1 MRTILTLSF
10 DQQAVA
16 AEARAAE
23 EAGYDGVAAGEHL
36 FFHGPHPNGFV
47 ALAAAAGA
55 TERVRLLTSLTVLP
69 LYPAALAA
77 KLATT
82 LDQVSGGRFDLGVGV
97 GGEYP
102 PEFVAAGV
110 EVAERGARTDE
121 ALELMRA
128 LWQGTPV
135 EFDGRFTRVPG
146 LALNP
151 GPVQPGGP
159 PIWLGGRS
167 PAAIRRAGRFGD
179 VWMPYMYTPDQ
190 LASSLGEVRN
200 AAEAAGRDP
209 ASVRGAVFCWGGVDT
224 EPAVSRQEVI
234 EGVSAVYQQ
243 DFTRLA
249 DRYLLH
255 GDPDRVAARA
265 REYAD
270 AGAQTLVFS
279 PVGAGDRRREI
290 VDLFTAAVLPRL
302 RAVPEGAA

>member
-1 MRTILTLSF
+1 MQVFLTLSF
-10 DQQAVA
+10 DQRSVP

-23 EAGYDGVAAGEHL
+23 DAGYDGVATGEHL

-55 TERVRLLTSLTVLP
+55 TSRVRLLSSLTVLP

-82 LDQVSGGRFDLGVGV
+82 LDQVSGGRFDMGVGV

-102 PEFVAAGV
+102 PEFEAAGV
-110 EVAERGARTDE
+110 DVTERGARTDE
-121 ALELMRA
+121 ALELMRS
-128 LWQGTPV
+128 LWQGEAV
-135 EFDGRFTRVPG
+135 DFAGRFTRVPG
-146 LALNP
+146 LALTP
-151 GPVQPGGP
+151 GPAQAGGP

-167 PAAIRRAGRFGD
+167 AAAIRRAGRFAD
-179 VWMPYMYTPDQ
+179 VWMPYMYTPEQ
-190 LASSLGEVRN
+190 LASSLAEVRA

-209 ASVRGAVFCWGGVDT
+209 AGVGGAVFCWGGVDADA
-224 EPAVSRQEVI
+224 AVSRREVVD
-234 EGVSAVYQQ
+234 GVSAVYQQ

-255 GDPDRVAARA
+255 GDPERVVARI

-270 AGAQTLVFS
+270 AGAGTLIFS
-279 PVGAGDRRREI
+279 PVGDGARRREI
-290 VDLFTAAVLPRL
+290 VELFTSAVLPRI
-302 RAVPEGAA
+302 RPAP

>member
-1 MRTILTLSF
+1 MQVFLTLSF
-10 DQQAVA
+10 DQRAVA
-16 AEARAAE
+16 AEAHAAE
-23 EAGYDGVAAGEHL
+23 GAGYDGLAVGEHL

-55 TERVRLLTSLTVLP
+55 TTRIRLLTSLTVLP

-82 LDQVSGGRFDLGVGV
+82 LDQVSNGRFDLGVGV

-102 PEFVAAGV
+102 PEFEAAGV
-110 EVAERGARTDE
+110 EVTQRGARTDE
-121 ALELMRA
+121 ALELFQR
-128 LWQGTPV
+128 LWRDGEV
-135 EFDGRFTRVPG
+135 NFDGQFTRIPG
-146 LALNP
+146 LALQP
-151 GPVQPGGP
+151 GPVQGGGP

-167 PAAIRRAGRFGD
+167 PAAIRRAGRFAD

-190 LASSLGEVRN
+190 LASSLADVRE
-200 AAEAAGRDP
+200 AAEAAGRD
-209 ASVRGAVFCWGGVDT
+209 SGTVRGAVFCWGGVDQD
-224 EPAVSRQEVI
+224 PARSRSEVVD
-234 EGVSAVYQQ
+234 GVSAVYQQ

-270 AGAQTLVFS
+270 AGADTLIFS
-279 PVGAGDRRREI
+279 PVGEGARRREI
-290 VDLFTAAVLPRL
+290 VDLFTTNVLPT
-302 RAVPEGAA
+302 VQHTP